1 MEWIK
6 YECKIE
12 KSKISHSGEDAV
24 DLLESAY
31 ILAAVSKQ
39 PHPVNTWLTYA
50 YNPDSSPLQRA
61 EVASY
66 LYRTHFLGSRQITR
80 LSALC
85 SLSVEDY
92 KQRIITMKPV
102 TEEAYILGMG
112 LSCKTYASG
121 MGINDRSNF
130 LRDYGKRRD
139 TCLESLKSW
148 DSQGVSKVSI
158 VVKQLQGKGDSLNAF
173 TALASA

>member
-1 MEWIK
+1 MEWIQ

-12 KSKISHSGEDAV
+12 KSQISHSGEDAV

-39 PHPVNTWLTYA
+39 PRPINTWLNYA

-61 EVASY
+61 EIASF
-66 LYRTHFLGSRQITR
+66 LYQIHFLGSRQITR
-80 LSALC
+80 LSVLC
-85 SLSVEDY
+85 GLSVEDF
-92 KQRIITMKPV
+92 KQRINNTKPITNEV
-102 TEEAYILGMG
+102 
-112 LSCKTYASG
+112 YALG

-130 LRDYGKRRD
+130 FRDYGRRRD

-148 DSQGVSKVSI
+148 DSQGVSMVSI
-158 VVKQLQGKGDSLNAF
+158 VVKQLQGRGDNFNAF
-173 TALASA
+173 EALAST